1 MSPRKIVA
9 VLDVSETNSV
19 FVAKQ
24 IAKTNTVLLFDR
36 DTSVLNRVFSEIQTA
51 HPNANVEMMICP
63 TNASWEADVIVLS
76 NDSVID
82 GNGINKI
89 RNVATGKL
97 VLFFEN
103 AFSSDF
109 ESYSYERLQAL
120 FPFSKVVHVCESK
133 ANPSDSFEIS
143 GNNQEAVQ
151 TVLKLLT
158 SIGLKASA
166 KKN

>member
-9 VLDVSETNSV
+9 VLGVSETNSV

-36 DTSVLNRVFSEIQTA
+36 DTSVLNSVFSEIQTA
-51 HPNANVEMMICP
+51 NPNANVEKMICP
-63 TNASWEADVIVLS
+63 TNASWEADIIVLS

-103 AFSSDF
+103 DISIDV
-109 ESYSYERLQAL
+109 ESYSSQKIQAL

-133 ANPSDSFEIS
+133 ANLSDSFNIS

-151 TVLKLLT
+151 TVFTLLT

-166 KKN
+166 QKN

>member
-9 VLDVSETNSV
+9 VLGVSETNSV

-36 DTSVLNRVFSEIQTA
+36 DTSVLNSVFSEIQTA
-51 HPNANVEMMICP
+51 NPNANVEKMICP
-63 TNASWEADVIVLS
+63 TNASWEADIIVLS

-103 AFSSDF
+103 AFTTDV
-109 ESYSYERLQAL
+109 ESYSYKRVKDL
-120 FPFSKVVHVCESK
+120 FPFSKVVHVCKSK
-133 ANPSDSFEIS
+133 ANPCDSFNVS
-143 GNNQEAVQ
+143 GNDQEAVQ